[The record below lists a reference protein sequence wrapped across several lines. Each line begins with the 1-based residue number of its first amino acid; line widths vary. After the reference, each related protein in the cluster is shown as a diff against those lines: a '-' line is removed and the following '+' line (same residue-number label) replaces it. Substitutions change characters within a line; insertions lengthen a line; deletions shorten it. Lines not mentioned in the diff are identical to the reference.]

1 MVILLLLIYAALCV
15 SIFKVMRAPVNQWTV
30 TTAVV
35 GAIIIVG
42 GILAGMNYN
51 HPYTTNARLYFY
63 TSPIVPIVS
72 GPVVEV
78 TAEPNKP
85 IRQGDLLFRIDPR
98 PYQFI
103 VDQKQAALAEAR
115 QSVKQLD
122 TGVRRAEAAL
132 GRVRAQ
138 EELAQQTYDRQA
150 ELLQRQVV
158 SQAALDAAVRNL
170 EAARQSVAGAEAT
183 LDSAQIAY
191 ASNIDGVNTT
201 VARLEADL
209 HAAEY
214 NLSQT
219 RVLAPTDGYVAQ
231 MLLRPGMTVSAATPT
246 MVFIHR
252 QDQVFVAAFPQ
263 TAIPRLQVGRP
274 AEAAFAAA
282 PGRVYAG
289 RITVFANAIAAG
301 QLQTTGTILDPV
313 SRVGSAGDVTV
324 TIDLGDDFK
333 ALNLPPGSAAQV
345 AVYSD
350 HWRPIA
356 IVRRI
361 LLRMQSWLSYIA

>member
-1 MVILLLLIYAALCV
+1 MVVLLLLIYAGLCV
-15 SIFKVMRAPVNQWTV
+15 AVFKLLRAPVNQWTV

-35 GAIIIVG
+35 GAILIVG

-63 TSPIVPIVS
+63 TSPVVPIVS

-78 TAEPNKP
+78 AAEANKP
-85 IRQGDLLFRIDPR
+85 VRQGDLLFRIDPR

-103 VDQKQAALAEAR
+103 VDQKQAALVEAR
-115 QSVKQLD
+115 QSVKQLEAS
-122 TGVRRAEAAL
+122 VRRAEAAL
-132 GRVRAQ
+132 GRVQAQ
-138 EELAQQTYDRQA
+138 QDLAQQTYDRQA
-150 ELLQRQVV
+150 ELLQKQVV
-158 SQAALDAAVRNL
+158 SQAALDAASRNL

-201 VARLEADL
+201 VDRLEADL

-214 NLSQT
+214 NLAQT
-219 RVLAPTDGYVAQ
+219 QVVAPTDGYIPQ
-231 MLLRPGMTVSAATPT
+231 MLLRPGMSVSAATPT
-246 MVFIHR
+246 MVFVHSR
-252 QDQVFVAAFPQ
+252 DQVFVAAFPQ

-289 RITVFANAIAAG
+289 RITVFADAIAAG
-301 QLQTTGTILDPV
+301 QLQASGTIMDPA

-324 TIDLGDDFK
+324 TIELGDDF
-333 ALNLPPGSAAQV
+333 AARQLPPGSVAKV

-350 HWRPIA
+350 HWQPIA

-361 LLRMQSWLSYIA
+361 LLRMQSWLNYIG